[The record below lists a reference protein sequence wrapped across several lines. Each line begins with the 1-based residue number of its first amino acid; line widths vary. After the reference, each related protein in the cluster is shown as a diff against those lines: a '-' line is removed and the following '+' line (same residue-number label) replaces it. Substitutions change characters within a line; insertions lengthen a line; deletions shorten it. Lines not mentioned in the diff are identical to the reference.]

1 MENSTFKLNKSFF
14 SMFEVI
20 ESAFGVVSHVADKKE
35 VELEFRETSEVEIP
49 YYSELFGD
57 QSRFS

>member
-14 SMFEVI
+14 SMFDVV
-20 ESAFGVVSHVADKKE
+20 ESAFGVVSHVAEKKE
-35 VELEFRETSEVEIP
+35 VALEFTPNSEKETP

-57 QSRFS
+57 QSRFM

>member
-14 SMFEVI
+14 SMFDVV

-35 VELEFRETSEVEIP
+35 VALEFTPTI
-49 YYSELFGD
+49 
-57 QSRFS
+57 

>member
-1 MENSTFKLNKSFF
+1 
-14 SMFEVI
+14 MFDVVK
-20 ESAFGVVSHVADKKE
+20 SAFGVVSHVADKKE
-35 VELEFRETSEVEIP
+35 VALEFTPTSDLEKP

>member
-1 MENSTFKLNKSFF
+1 
-14 SMFEVI
+14 MFEVI

-35 VELEFRETSEVEIP
+35 VELEFKETSEVEIP